1 MTKIKINRE
10 VLAKMIEDNPSF
22 ANEWCVA
29 WSGFKQYADHVNG
42 YRSIGGVVFKTL
54 SGNGEKAGGFKT
66 KGEWRRVLSSK
77 TVKAITR
84 KDPRGRYG
92 CKAKSLKVSELLKV
106 IDKGWDLCSSNCV
119 FNLIAAAE

>member
-1 MTKIKINRE
+1 MTKIKINRK
-10 VLAKMIEDNPSF
+10 VLAKMIKDSPSL

-29 WSGFKQYADHVNG
+29 WSGFKRYADHVNG
-42 YRSIGGVVFKTL
+42 YWVMGGVVFKTL

-77 TVKAITR
+77 TVKAITS
-84 KDPRGRYG
+84 KDPRGCYG
-92 CKAKSLKVSELLKV
+92 CKAKSFKVSELLKV
-106 IDKGWDLCSSNCV
+106 IDSGWDLCSSNCV